1 MSTLSIHTLTRRVD
15 LFTLRLFLTVVEE
28 GQIRKAAVRENI
40 APSAATKRIQD
51 LEEIAGLPL
60 FERQPAGVVPNAA
73 GVVLAR
79 YIRELFGNLEEMRRE
94 LGNTRTGFVAA

>member
-15 LFTLRLFLTVVEE
+15 LFTLRLFPTVVEE

-60 FERQPAGVVPNAA
+60 FRTAARRRRAERS
-73 GVVLAR
+73 
-79 YIRELFGNLEEMRRE
+79 RR
-94 LGNTRTGFVAA
+94 RTGALYPGTVRQS